1 MKTVQELRALQRIAE
16 DYQRRGYTIVFA
28 PPAASLP
35 PFLANY
41 QPEILATKGDEN
53 MLIDVKTEG
62 GRDVAA
68 FMRMWDEVERHP
80 GWQMSCATVPNVDPE
95 VNTSGEFGDLDVDG
109 LLQHLR
115 EIDLLSR
122 DCQAP
127 PRVLTRLWIV
137 YIAALRLLAIQEEFD
152 RDGDTDLYRLDRA
165 ASNGLISNAEFEEAR
180 ALLALRNRI
189 VEGSDAVV
197 APEDCLQLRQM
208 IQRVIDRI
216 APVVTP
222 ETEQR
227 VEA

>member
-1 MKTVQELRALQRIAE
+1 MKTVQELRALRRIAE
-16 DYQRRGYTIVFA
+16 DYQRRGYTVVSE

-35 PFLANY
+35 SFLGNY

-62 GRDVAA
+62 VRDVAA
-68 FMRMWDEVERHP
+68 FMRMWDEVGRHP

-95 VNTSGEFGDLDVDG
+95 VNTSGEISDLDVDG

-122 DCQAP
+122 DSQAP
-127 PRVLTRLWIV
+127 PSVLTSLWIV
-137 YIAALRLLAIQEEFD
+137 YIAALRLFAIQEGFD
-152 RDGDTDLYRLDRA
+152 RDGDTDLYRMDRA
-165 ASNGLISNAEFEEAR
+165 ASNGLITNAEFEEAR

-189 VEGSDAVV
+189 VDGSDAVV
-197 APEDCLQLRQM
+197 APEDFLQLRQM
-208 IQRVIDRI
+208 IQRLIDQIVR
-216 APVVTP
+216 VETP
-222 ETEQR
+222 EAVQR